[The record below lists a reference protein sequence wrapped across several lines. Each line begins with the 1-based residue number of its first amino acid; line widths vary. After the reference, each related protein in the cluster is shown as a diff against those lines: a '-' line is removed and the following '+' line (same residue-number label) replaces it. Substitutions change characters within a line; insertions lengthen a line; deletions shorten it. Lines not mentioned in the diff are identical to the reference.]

1 MGPPAGGYFTHIE
14 VFMKVVHVLKRIEI
28 IDEDIKD
35 LKKLEKSISRNKSF
49 STPIYMSIEKQIN
62 ILLGERIKMFELQ
75 IADPPESLVE
85 AIEGK
90 PEERGPAVK
99 KAAPKAKKK
108 AAKKAGKKRSAGGEM
123 GMLTQDMI
131 DSRFDELQRKEEKKK
146 PKPTVVKEAAP
157 ALEDEGDESIK
168 ILDIAL
174 EKGTLNK
181 KEIEKE
187 KKVRFFRENFP
198 TD

>member
-1 MGPPAGGYFTHIE
+1 
-14 VFMKVVHVLKRIEI
+14 MKVVHVLKRIEI

-108 AAKKAGKKRSAGGEM
+108 TAKKAAKKRSAGGDM

-131 DSRFDELQRKEEKKK
+131 DSRFEDLQKKEEKKK
-146 PKPTVVKEAAP
+146 PAAVKEAAP
-157 ALEDEGDESIK
+157 APEDDGDESVK